1 MIENDLLR
9 WGLAAPLLAASL
21 YAAFRAGRTSPP
33 AIRAGFGLHAA
44 MMTAMVLML
53 VPGLQW
59 PALPQVFVFGLAA
72 WWFVLRA
79 VSRRPGPHW
88 WPPEPVAGPPVPERP
103 GHGRPDGQS
112 GRGGLLY
119 HALTMAAMAY
129 MPAAMDVR
137 SAHGPEAAGVEA
149 AGILGQA
156 AHHGGAPLAGL
167 PMQGPNQVWVSQV
180 ALVLAVAFGL
190 AAAVW
195 AVFLLRSHTG
205 RDRGGT
211 GLELVGAASMAVMFA
226 ALAA

>member
-1 MIENDLLR
+1 
-9 WGLAAPLLAASL
+9 
-21 YAAFRAGRTSPP
+21 
-33 AIRAGFGLHAA
+33 

-53 VPGLQW
+53 VPGLRW

-79 VSRRPGPHW
+79 VARRPAPGSGPNF
-88 WPPEPVAGPPVPERP
+88 PEKP
-103 GHGRPDGQS
+103 GLGRRGGQPGRP
-112 GRGGLLY
+112 GLLY
-119 HALTMAAMAY
+119 HALTMAAMAF

-137 SAHGPEAAGVEA
+137 GAHGPEAAGAEA
-149 AGILGQA
+149 AVVLGQA

-167 PMQGPNQVWVSQV
+167 PLPDQGWGSQA

-195 AVFLLRSHTG
+195 AVFLFRFHNG

-211 GLELVGAASMAVMFA
+211 VLELVGAASMAVMFA
-226 ALAA
+226 ALAG

>member
-1 MIENDLLR
+1 
-9 WGLAAPLLAASL
+9 
-21 YAAFRAGRTSPP
+21 
-33 AIRAGFGLHAA
+33 

-79 VSRRPGPHW
+79 VSRSPAPGS
-88 WPPEPVAGPPVPERP
+88 GPNVPEQP
-103 GHGRPDGQS
+103 GLGRRGGQS
-112 GRGGLLY
+112 GRPGLLY
-119 HALTMAAMAY
+119 HALTMAAMAF

-137 SAHGPEAAGVEA
+137 SAHGPDAAGV
-149 AGILGQA
+149 LGQA
-156 AHHGGAPLAGL
+156 AHHGGASLAGL
-167 PMQGPNQVWVSQV
+167 PLPDQVWGSQA

-195 AVFLLRSHTG
+195 AVFLLRFHHG

-211 GLELVGAASMAVMFA
+211 VLELVGAASMAVMFA
-226 ALAA
+226 ALAG